1 MKLTRTV
8 LALTA
13 GALAP
18 ALLLATPALATAAP
32 VKASVTAPAG
42 AALGSDTENA
52 AAIAKILADPASGK
66 SVIREANAA
75 LSGTPADRVAF
86 LTTGYAKAQDED
98 NKVTILRILFGK
110 PGKSVTREANKA
122 LDGTPADR
130 VAFLATGLAKAQD
143 EDNKVAILRI
153 LHTNPAT
160 GKGVKREANKALD
173 GTPAD
178 RAAFLKTGLRL
189 AQAEDD
195 RVDVVRILARPGI
208 SDALY
213 AECQRLLNGSTPEE
227 LRYFIT
233 VGQYQF

>member
-1 MKLTRTV
+1 M
-8 LALTA
+8 TA
-13 GALAP
+13 GESPYDTMSDADLRVEVARI
-18 ALLLATPALATAAP
+18 LATNPGKGVTRAANKALDGT
-32 VKASVTAPAG
+32 
-42 AALGSDTENA
+42 TE
-52 AAIAKILADPASGK
+52 D
-66 SVIREANAA
+66 VR
-75 LSGTPADRVAF
+75 TF
-86 LTTGYAKAQDED
+86 LKTGYAIAQDED
-98 NKVTILRILFGK
+98 NKVAILRIAGK
-110 PGKSVTREANKA
+110 PGKGVTREANRA

-153 LHTNPAT
+153 LHTNPVT

-178 RAAFLKTGLRL
+178 RTAFLKTGLRL

-195 RVDVVRILARPGI
+195 RVDVARILARPGI
-208 SDALY
+208 SAALD
-213 AECQRLLNGSTPEE
+213 AECQRLLNGGTPEE